1 MKADNLPPFLAFRR
15 AVRDTAESYGVT
27 TQAVHLL
34 LCCYEVERR
43 RSVGVYTTKQ
53 VGEVWRALGYSANV
67 RNRSKVHKGLRD
79 GGFVVN
85 ALPISTSYSTPYNL
99 TALGISLIHS
109 VLRRCQLRGEEFE
122 KIFSQY

>member
-1 MKADNLPPFLAFRR
+1 MKADTLPPFLAFRR
-15 AVRDTAESYGVT
+15 AVKDTAESYEVT

-43 RSVGVYTTKQ
+43 RSTGVYTTRQ

-67 RNRSKVHKGLRD
+67 RNRSKVHKALRD

-99 TALGISLIHS
+99 TALGISLVHS
-109 VLRRCQLRGEEFE
+109 VLRRCQLRGEAFE